1 MLELVICDDE
11 KVYRNDLKKIVGTEL
26 DLSGISYR
34 ITEFDCGEA
43 LVNSA
48 EVKNSQIIFLDIEMK
63 HLDGIETARK
73 IRLINKPAII
83 IFVTSHADF
92 VFQGY
97 EVRALDYILKPYQKE
112 KILKIVHTALEE
124 LEQSPEA
131 FYLIES
137 RGKSLR
143 LPLQQ
148 VKYFFSDKR
157 SVTAVALDSSHVFY
171 GKLNE
176 VEQELPAHFVRIH
189 NRYLININYLQSLE
203 GSNAVIDSE
212 MLPVS
217 RAFKQELSIAFA
229 KYMLR

>member
-1 MLELVICDDE
+1 MLQLVICDDE

-34 ITEFDCGEA
+34 LSEFDCGEA

-63 HLDGIETARK
+63 HLDGVEAARK
-73 IRLINKPAII
+73 IRLLNKSAII

-124 LEQSPEA
+124 MEQFPELYY
-131 FYLIES
+131 FIES

-143 LPLQQ
+143 LPLRQ

-157 SVTAVALDSSHVFY
+157 SVTAVTLDSSHVFY
-171 GKLNE
+171 GKLSE

-189 NRYLININYLQSLE
+189 NRYLINMNYLQSLE